1 MGQVTP
7 EKPGGGWQGDPRLT
21 RVPVVVCTISGTYS
35 GLTYR
40 LADQRL
46 LDALNEG
53 FSSKA
58 LRMGRDFV
66 PLIDVQ
72 AYFPTGTRVQ
82 MASRYRSTYIR
93 KANIFFV
100 GELSHQQNE
109 MKAEAR
115 EKRRSAHAR
124 AKKTIDAEI
133 HISPYVLKGQM
144 YAEVWQE
151 LLHALDGDAKFLPL
165 TNVTVWPELPDGEA
179 RFDFVA
185 VNKDQVVYLGESP
198 S

>member
-1 MGQVTP
+1 VRQVP
-7 EKPGGGWQGDPRLT
+7 PDKPGGGWQGDPRLSK
-21 RVPVVVCTISGTYS
+21 VPVVVCTISGTYS

-53 FSSKA
+53 FSSRA

-66 PLIDVQ
+66 PLTDVQ

-100 GELSHQQNE
+100 GELSGQQSE
-109 MKAEAR
+109 TEAEPR
-115 EKRRSAHAR
+115 EKRRAPRAR
-124 AKKTIDAEI
+124 AKKIIDAEI
-133 HISPYVLKGQM
+133 HISPYVLKGRM

-198 S
+198 G

>member
-1 MGQVTP
+1 VGQVTP
-7 EKPGGGWQGDPRLT
+7 EKPGGGWQGDPRLSK
-21 RVPVVVCTISGTYS
+21 VPVVVCTISGIYS

-53 FSSKA
+53 FSSRA

-66 PLIDVQ
+66 PLSDVQ

-82 MASRYRSTYIR
+82 MASRYSSTYIR

-100 GELSHQQNE
+100 GELSRRQSE
-109 MKAEAR
+109 IAVESK
-115 EKRRSAHAR
+115 EKRRAPR
-124 AKKTIDAEI
+124 TREKKTIAAEI
-133 HISPYVLKGQM
+133 HISPYILKGQM

-151 LLHALDGDAKFLPL
+151 LLHALDNDERFLPL

-185 VNKDQVVYLGESP
+185 VNKDQVVYLGESLH
-198 S
+198 

>member
-1 MGQVTP
+1 MAQVIP
-7 EKPGGGWQGDPRLT
+7 EKPAGGWQEDPRLNK
-21 RVPVVVCTISGTYS
+21 VPVVVHTVSGTYS
-35 GLTYR
+35 GLTYH

-53 FSSKA
+53 FASKA

-66 PLIDVQ
+66 PLTDVQ
-72 AYFPTGTRVQ
+72 AYFPTGTKVRL
-82 MASRYRSTYIR
+82 ASRYTSTYIR

-100 GELSHQQNE
+100 GERSCQQGE
-109 MKAEAR
+109 MAVESN
-115 EKRRSAHAR
+115 EKRRVHRAR
-124 AKKTIDAEI
+124 TKKTIAAEI
-133 HISPYVLKGQM
+133 HMPPYILKGKM

-151 LLHALDGDAKFLPL
+151 LLQALDRDERFLPL
-165 TNVTVWPELPDGEA
+165 TNVTVWPELANGES

-198 S
+198 R

>member
-1 MGQVTP
+1 MGQVAP
-7 EKPGGGWQGDPRLT
+7 ERPKGGWQGDPRLSQ
-21 RVPVVVCTISGTYS
+21 VPVVVCTISGTYS

-53 FSSKA
+53 FASRA
-58 LRMGRDFV
+58 LRMAKDFV
-66 PLIDVQ
+66 PLTDVQ
-72 AYFPTGTRVQ
+72 AYFPTGARVQ

-100 GELSHQQNE
+100 GEASRQQNDLV
-109 MKAEAR
+109 AEST
-115 EKRRSAHAR
+115 EKRRAPRTR
-124 AKKTIDAEI
+124 AKKTIAAEI
-133 HISPYVLKGQM
+133 HISPYILKGQM
-144 YAEVWQE
+144 YAEIWQE
-151 LLHALDGDAKFLPL
+151 LLHALDGDEKFLPL
-165 TNVTVWPELPDGEA
+165 TNVTVWPELPASEA

-198 S
+198 I

>member
-1 MGQVTP
+1 VGQVTP

>member
-7 EKPGGGWQGDPRLT
+7 EKPRVGWQGDPRLSK
-21 RVPVVVCTISGTYS
+21 VPVVVCTVSGTYS
-35 GLTYR
+35 GFTYR

-53 FSSKA
+53 FSSRA

-66 PLIDVQ
+66 PLTDVQ
-72 AYFPTGTRVQ
+72 AYFPTGTKVQ

-100 GELSHQQNE
+100 GELSRQQGE
-109 MKAEAR
+109 ISVESR
-115 EKRRSAHAR
+115 EKRSPLRTR
-124 AKKTIDAEI
+124 AKKTIAAEI
-133 HISPYVLKGQM
+133 HISPYILKGQM
-144 YAEVWQE
+144 YAEVWEE

-165 TNVTVWPELPDGEA
+165 TNATVWPELPDGEA

>member
-7 EKPGGGWQGDPRLT
+7 EKTGGGWQADPRLSK
-21 RVPVVVCTISGTYS
+21 VPVVVCTISGTYS
-35 GLTYR
+35 GFTYR

-66 PLIDVQ
+66 PLTDVQ
-72 AYFPTGTRVQ
+72 AYFPTGTKVQ

-100 GELSHQQNE
+100 GEVSRRQSETAVEL
-109 MKAEAR
+109 R
-115 EKRRSAHAR
+115 EERRIPHTR
-124 AKKTIDAEI
+124 VKKHIAAEI
-133 HISPYVLKGQM
+133 HLSPYILKGQM
-144 YAEVWQE
+144 YAELWQE
-151 LLHALDGDAKFLPL
+151 LLHALDGDTKFLPL
-165 TNVTVWPELPDGEA
+165 TNVTVWPELPDGEV

>member
-1 MGQVTP
+1 MGQVPP
-7 EKPGGGWQGDPRLT
+7 EKPGGGWQEDPRLSK
-21 RVPVVVCTISGTYS
+21 VPVVVCTISGTYS

-46 LDALNEG
+46 LDALNRG
-53 FSSKA
+53 FSFRA
-58 LRMGRDFV
+58 LRMAKDFV
-66 PLIDVQ
+66 PLTDVQ

-82 MASRYRSTYIR
+82 MASRYRSTYVR
-93 KANIFFV
+93 KANILFV
-100 GELSHQQNE
+100 GEVSRQQIE
-109 MKAEAR
+109 MAAD
-115 EKRRSAHAR
+115 KRRVPRAR
-124 AKKTIDAEI
+124 AKKTIAAEI

-151 LLHALDGDAKFLPL
+151 LLHALDGNDRFLPL
-165 TNVTVWPELPDGEA
+165 TNVTVWPELPAGEA
-179 RFDFVA
+179 HFDFVA

>member
-1 MGQVTP
+1 MGQISP
-7 EKPGGGWQGDPRLT
+7 EKPGGGWQEDPRLS
-21 RVPVVVCTISGTYS
+21 RVPVVICTVSGTYS

-53 FSSKA
+53 FSSRA
-58 LRMGRDFV
+58 LRMAKDFV
-66 PLIDVQ
+66 PLTDVQ

-100 GELSHQQNE
+100 GEVNRRQSDAA
-109 MKAEAR
+109 AEPTK
-115 EKRRSAHAR
+115 KRRAPHTR
-124 AKKTIDAEI
+124 AKKTIAAEI
-133 HISPYVLKGQM
+133 HVSPYILKGQM

-151 LLHALDGDAKFLPL
+151 LPHALDGNDKFIPL
-165 TNVTVWPELPDGEA
+165 TDVTVWPELPDGKA

>member
-1 MGQVTP
+1 VGQVTP
-7 EKPGGGWQGDPRLT
+7 EKPGGGWQGDPRLSK
-21 RVPVVVCTISGTYS
+21 VPVVVCTISGTYS

-66 PLIDVQ
+66 PLTDVQ
-72 AYFPTGTRVQ
+72 AYFPTGTRVR
-82 MASRYRSTYIR
+82 MASRYKSTYIR

-100 GELSHQQNE
+100 GELSRRQSE
-109 MKAEAR
+109 MEVESR
-115 EKRRSAHAR
+115 EKRRAPRTR

-133 HISPYVLKGQM
+133 HISPYILKGQM

-165 TNVTVWPELPDGEA
+165 TNVTVWPELPDGEV

-185 VNKDQVVYLGESP
+185 VNKDQVVYLGES
-198 S
+198 SS

>member
-1 MGQVTP
+1 VAQVIP
-7 EKPGGGWQGDPRLT
+7 EKPAGGWQEDPRLNK
-21 RVPVVVCTISGTYS
+21 VPVVVCTVSGTYS
-35 GLTYR
+35 GLTYH

-53 FSSKA
+53 FASKA

-66 PLIDVQ
+66 PLTDVQ
-72 AYFPTGTRVQ
+72 AYFPTGTKVRL
-82 MASRYRSTYIR
+82 ASRYTSTYIR

-100 GELSHQQNE
+100 GERSRQQSE
-109 MKAEAR
+109 MAVESR
-115 EKRRSAHAR
+115 EKRRVHRAR
-124 AKKTIDAEI
+124 TKKTIATEI
-133 HISPYVLKGQM
+133 HMPPYILKGKM

-151 LLHALDGDAKFLPL
+151 LLQALDRDERFLPL
-165 TNVTVWPELPDGEA
+165 TSVTVWPELANGES

>member
-1 MGQVTP
+1 VGQVTP
-7 EKPGGGWQGDPRLT
+7 EKPGGGWQGDPRLSK
-21 RVPVVVCTISGTYS
+21 VPVVVCTISGTYS

-58 LRMGRDFV
+58 LPMGRDFV
-66 PLIDVQ
+66 PLTDVQ

-100 GELSHQQNE
+100 GELSRQQDE
-109 MKAEAR
+109 ISVESR
-115 EKRRSAHAR
+115 EKRSPLRAR
-124 AKKTIDAEI
+124 AKKTIAAEI
-133 HISPYVLKGQM
+133 HISPYILKGQM
-144 YAEVWQE
+144 YAEVWEE

-165 TNVTVWPELPDGEA
+165 TNATVWPELPDGEA

>member
-1 MGQVTP
+1 MGQVRP
-7 EKPGGGWQGDPRLT
+7 EKSGVGWQGDPRLSKA
-21 RVPVVVCTISGTYS
+21 PVVVCTISGTYS

-53 FSSKA
+53 FYSKA

-66 PLIDVQ
+66 PLTDVQ
-72 AYFPTGTRVQ
+72 ACFPTGTRAQ

-100 GELSHQQNE
+100 GELS
-109 MKAEAR
+109 
-115 EKRRSAHAR
+115 RRQSETEVESRQKQRALRTR

-133 HISPYVLKGQM
+133 HISPYILKGQM

-165 TNVTVWPELPDGEA
+165 TNVTVWPELPSGEA

-185 VNKDQVVYLGESP
+185 VNKDQVVYLGEP
-198 S
+198 SS

>member
-1 MGQVTP
+1 
-7 EKPGGGWQGDPRLT
+7 
-21 RVPVVVCTISGTYS
+21 VPVVVCTISGTYS

-66 PLIDVQ
+66 PLTDVR

-100 GELSHQQNE
+100 GELSRRQSE
-109 MKAEAR
+109 MEVESK
-115 EKRRSAHAR
+115 EKRRAPRTR

-133 HISPYVLKGQM
+133 HISPYILKGQM

-165 TNVTVWPELPDGEA
+165 TNVAVWPELPDGEA

-185 VNKDQVVYLGESP
+185 VNKDQVVYLGES
-198 S
+198 SS

>member
-1 MGQVTP
+1 MGRITP
-7 EKPGGGWQGDPRLT
+7 ERPLGGWQADPRLT
-21 RVPVVVCTISGTYS
+21 KVPVVVCTISGTYS

-40 LADQRL
+40 LSDQRL

-53 FSSKA
+53 FSSRA

-66 PLIDVQ
+66 PLTEVQ

-82 MASRYRSTYIR
+82 IASRYKSTYVR
-93 KANIFFV
+93 KTNIFFV
-100 GELSHQQNE
+100 GELSERQSDAA
-109 MKAEAR
+109 AESG
-115 EKRRSAHAR
+115 EKRRTPRSR

-133 HISPYVLKGQM
+133 HISPYVLKGRM

-151 LLHALDGDAKFLPL
+151 LLHALDGEAKFLPL
-165 TNVTVWPELPDGEA
+165 TNVSVWPELPDGEA

>member
-7 EKPGGGWQGDPRLT
+7 EKPRGGWQGDPRLSK
-21 RVPVVVCTISGTYS
+21 VPVVVCTVSGTYS

-46 LDALNEG
+46 LDALNSG
-53 FSSKA
+53 FSSRA

-66 PLIDVQ
+66 PLTDVQ
-72 AYFPTGTRVQ
+72 AYFPTGTEVQ
-82 MASRYRSTYIR
+82 LASRYTSTYIR

-100 GELSHQQNE
+100 GERSRRQSE
-109 MKAEAR
+109 TAVEPT
-115 EKRRSAHAR
+115 EKRRAPRAR
-124 AKKTIDAEI
+124 AKKTIAAEI
-133 HISPYVLKGQM
+133 HISPYILKGQM

-151 LLHALDGDAKFLPL
+151 LLHALDRDEKFLPL

>member
-1 MGQVTP
+1 MGQVSP
-7 EKPGGGWQGDPRLT
+7 ENPRGGWQQDPRLGK
-21 RVPVVVCTISGTYS
+21 VPVLVCTISGTYS

-46 LDALNEG
+46 LDALNRG
-53 FSSKA
+53 FSSRA
-58 LRMGRDFV
+58 LRMAKDFV
-66 PLIDVQ
+66 PLTDVQ

-100 GELSHQQNE
+100 GEVSRQQGDLTVE
-109 MKAEAR
+109 SA
-115 EKRRSAHAR
+115 EKRRAPRAR
-124 AKKTIDAEI
+124 AKKTIAVEI

-151 LLHALDGDAKFLPL
+151 LLHALDGDDRFLPL
-165 TNVTVWPELPDGEA
+165 TNVTVWPELPAGEA
-179 RFDFVA
+179 SFDFVA

-198 S
+198 G

>member
-1 MGQVTP
+1 VGQVAP
-7 EKPGGGWQGDPRLT
+7 EKPGAGWQGDTRLSK
-21 RVPVVVCTISGTYS
+21 VPVVVCTISGTYS

-53 FSSKA
+53 FSSRA

-66 PLIDVQ
+66 PLSDVQ
-72 AYFPTGTRVQ
+72 AYFPSGTRVQ

-100 GELSHQQNE
+100 GELSRRQDE
-109 MKAEAR
+109 ISVASR
-115 EKRRSAHAR
+115 ETRSPLHTR
-124 AKKTIDAEI
+124 AKKTIAAEI
-133 HISPYVLKGQM
+133 HISPYILKGQM
-144 YAEVWQE
+144 YAEVWEE

-165 TNVTVWPELPDGEA
+165 TNATVWPELPDGEG

>member
-1 MGQVTP
+1 VGQVTP

-100 GELSHQQNE
+100 GELSHQQSE

>member
-1 MGQVTP
+1 VGQDTP
-7 EKPGGGWQGDPRLT
+7 EKPRSGWQGDPRLSK
-21 RVPVVVCTISGTYS
+21 VPVVVCTISGTYS

-40 LADQRL
+40 LAGQRL

-66 PLIDVQ
+66 PLTDVR

-100 GELSHQQNE
+100 GELSRRQSE
-109 MKAEAR
+109 MEVESK
-115 EKRRSAHAR
+115 EKQRAPRTR

-133 HISPYVLKGQM
+133 HISPYILKGQM

-165 TNVTVWPELPDGEA
+165 TNVAVWPELPDGEA

-185 VNKDQVVYLGESP
+185 VNKDQVVYLGES
-198 S
+198 SS

>member
-1 MGQVTP
+1 MSQVTP
-7 EKPGGGWQGDPRLT
+7 VKKSGGWQGDPRLSK
-21 RVPVVVCTISGTYS
+21 VPVVVCTISGVYS

-53 FSSKA
+53 FSSRA

-66 PLIDVQ
+66 PLSDVQ

-82 MASRYRSTYIR
+82 IASRYKSTYIR

-100 GELSHQQNE
+100 GEPSRCQSE
-109 MKAEAR
+109 TAVEAR
-115 EKRRSAHAR
+115 KERRVFRAR
-124 AKKTIDAEI
+124 AKKTIAAEI
-133 HISPYVLKGQM
+133 HISPYILKGQM

-185 VNKDQVVYLGESP
+185 VNKDQVVYLGESH

>member
-1 MGQVTP
+1 MGQVPP
-7 EKPGGGWQGDPRLT
+7 EKPGGGWQEDPRLS

-46 LDALNEG
+46 LDALNRG
-53 FSSKA
+53 FSFRA
-58 LRMGRDFV
+58 LRMAKDFV
-66 PLIDVQ
+66 PLTDVQ
-72 AYFPTGTRVQ
+72 AYFPTGTRVK

-93 KANIFFV
+93 KANILFV
-100 GELSHQQNE
+100 GEVSRQQSE
-109 MKAEAR
+109 IAAD
-115 EKRRSAHAR
+115 KRRVPRAR
-124 AKKTIDAEI
+124 AKKTIAAEI

-151 LLHALDGDAKFLPL
+151 LLHALDGNDKFLPL
-165 TNVTVWPELPDGEA
+165 TNVTVWPELPAGEA

>member
-1 MGQVTP
+1 VDQVTP
-7 EKPGGGWQGDPRLT
+7 ERPGGGWQGDPRLSK
-21 RVPVVVCTISGTYS
+21 VPVVVCTISGTYS

-40 LADQRL
+40 LTEQRL

-66 PLIDVQ
+66 PLTDVQ

-100 GELSHQQNE
+100 GELSRRQSE
-109 MKAEAR
+109 IAVESR
-115 EKRRSAHAR
+115 EKRRAPRTR
-124 AKKTIDAEI
+124 AKKTIAAEI
-133 HISPYVLKGQM
+133 HISPYILKGQM

-165 TNVTVWPELPDGEA
+165 TNVSVWPELPDGEA

>member
-1 MGQVTP
+1 LT
-7 EKPGGGWQGDPRLT
+7 EFTSDKPAGWWKEDPRLNK
-21 RVPVVVCTISGTYS
+21 VPVVVCAVSGTYS

-53 FSSKA
+53 FASRA
-58 LRMGRDFV
+58 LRMGRDFL
-66 PLIDVQ
+66 PLTDVQ
-72 AYFPTGTRVQ
+72 AYFPTGTKVRL
-82 MASRYRSTYIR
+82 ASRYTSTYVR

-100 GELSHQQNE
+100 GERSRQQGE
-109 MKAEAR
+109 GPVESMERPRAR
-115 EKRRSAHAR
+115 RARTKR
-124 AKKTIDAEI
+124 TIAAEI
-133 HISPYVLKGQM
+133 HMPPYVLKGQM

-151 LLHALDGDAKFLPL
+151 LLQALDGNERFLPL
-165 TNVTVWPELPDGEA
+165 TNAVIWPELQNGES